1 MKSLKQHKHNTST
14 SKKSSWTSLY
24 WLYQTKVFS
33 LTSLQV
39 RLQLPVAGEVKGEL
53 REQPELA
60 FDLHPPG
67 AAHVAPGVKPLAHH
81 VLVRRQRLEPQVE
94 DLLIEA
100 EADEAAELH
109 VHLGVHGVVGE
120 VDGLDTSGTVSVV
133 GCSQKSR
140 IWSVFHSFC
149 TNVPVEQLFG
159 RQDFPVLVESECL
172 AKDEATVDGAKVL
185 LDLFGGGLLDEQP
198 RVTRPE

>member
-1 MKSLKQHKHNTST
+1 MKSLKQHIRYFNFQYKIQLDLPVLALPNQA
-14 SKKSSWTSLY
+14 KG
-24 WLYQTKVFS
+24 FS

-133 GCSQKSR
+133 
-140 IWSVFHSFC
+140 W
-149 TNVPVEQLFG
+149 
-159 RQDFPVLVESECL
+159 
-172 AKDEATVDGAKVL
+172 
-185 LDLFGGGLLDEQP
+185 
-198 RVTRPE
+198 